1 MTEKFDV
8 VIVGAGPAGIS
19 AAITTARAKLNTLV
33 IERGNIPGEKN
44 MFGGIIFRHAFE
56 KLIPDFVKLAPL
68 ERKVI
73 EYQYWFLTND
83 ACIKLIYRDNN
94 FKDKPSG
101 YTALRAKFDSWYAKK
116 AEEAGAMIITR
127 TTALQP
133 IIKDGQV
140 IGVET
145 DRGEVYANVVIA
157 ADGVNSLM
165 AKHAGLY
172 RRRKPNQVALG
183 VKEVLEVQRT
193 KIEEIFQLGMDEGIA
208 CLIFGGPLKG
218 MTGGGFLY
226 TNRDSISLGF
236 GALLEDIANKG
247 KRPNKILEEFKK
259 HPSIYPYIK
268 ESILKEYS
276 AHLIPEGGYDAIPQL
291 YTNGMLVAGDA
302 AMFVNVLEFRGTD
315 YAVESGIC
323 AGKTA
328 IYAHKVKDFSANT
341 LKYYRKLLENSFV
354 LRDLKK
360 FRRIPHIIEKNKAL
374 FDTYPEILRDILRIW
389 NTVDGELGAV
399 KIKKIQRAI
408 FSKRNPLMLIKDVVE
423 LIRGVIF

>member
-44 MFGGIIFRHAFE
+44 IFGGIIFRHAFE
-56 KLIPDFVKLAPL
+56 KLVPNFVKVAPL

-73 EYQYWFLTND
+73 EYQYWLLTENS
-83 ACIKLIYRDNN
+83 CLKIIFRDDY

-101 YTALRAKFDSWYAKK
+101 YTALRAKFDSWYAKV
-116 AEEAGAMIITR
+116 AEEAGAIIITR
-127 TTALQP
+127 TTALKP
-133 IIKDGQV
+133 IIKDNQV

-145 DRGEVYANVVIA
+145 DRGEVYANIVIA

-172 RRRKPNQVALG
+172 KRRKPNQVALG
-183 VKEVLEVQRT
+183 VKEVIEIHRT
-193 KIEEIFQLGMDEGIA
+193 KIEETFNLGIDEGVA
-208 CLIFGGPLKG
+208 CIMYGGPLRG

-226 TNRDSISLGF
+226 TNRDSLSLGF
-236 GALLEDIANKG
+236 GALLIDIANSG
-247 KRPNKILEEFKK
+247 KRPNKILEELKN

-268 ESILKEYS
+268 DGNLKEYS

-328 IYAHKVKDFSANT
+328 ILAHKVKDFSANT
-341 LKYYRKLLENSFV
+341 LKYYKKLLENSFV
-354 LRDLKK
+354 LADLKK

-374 FDTYPEILRDILRIW
+374 FTVYPEIIRDVFRIW
-389 NTVDGELGAV
+389 HSVNEEPGKL
-399 KIKKIQRAI
+399 KIKKIQKTI
-408 FSKRNPLMLIKDVVE
+408 FSKRNPVILIKDLVE